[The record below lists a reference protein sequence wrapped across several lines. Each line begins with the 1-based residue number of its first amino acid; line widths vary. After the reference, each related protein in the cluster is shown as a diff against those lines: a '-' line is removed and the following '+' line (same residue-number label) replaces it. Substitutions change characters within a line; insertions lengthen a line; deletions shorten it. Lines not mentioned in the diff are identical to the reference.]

1 MLKKYLFQ
9 EEDGRSL
16 ETTIIPTYVHFSI
29 KANLG
34 RKMLIKQV
42 DCLNITFLRLKERD
56 RLGMVV
62 ELKVQAVLQINLQNS
77 FDTNQTFFRNFFEKE
92 RKVVCNISPVVSVS
106 KRNVFY
112 TYLITRTKQTL
123 FFYNTA
129 LLAQLPCL
137 AGLSL

>member
-16 ETTIIPTYVHFSI
+16 ETTIIPTYVHFLI
-29 KANLG
+29 KPNLG

-106 KRNVFY
+106 KRIVFY
-112 TYLITRTKQTL
+112 NYLITRTKQNL